1 MGGLLGDGGAWYQ
14 GPDPLNVGAS
24 GEGGDITTEAATA
37 YTRNVPEWFQV
48 ANAPLSFGARLVDEN
63 PGGTVREPE
72 AGPTDAYG
80 DRRGPVDDLFDLSI
94 ERDSSDAAN
103 GDFEDDSDLPGPS
116 GGEWLSDPSDGTA
129 QLLGE
134 GLTFVQGD
142 WEFTGD
148 NGDPPDNPDGTQT
161 GRTIMALIAL
171 LVVIYTVGQ
180 LFEVEV

>member
-24 GEGGDITTEAATA
+24 GEGGDILTETATA
-37 YTRNVPEWFQV
+37 YTRNVPEPIQLISPVTW
-48 ANAPLSFGARLVDEN
+48 AARNVDEN
-63 PGGTVREPE
+63 PGATLREPE
-72 AGPTDAYG
+72 AGPTDEYG
-80 DRRGPVDDLFDLSI
+80 DRRGPIDNILDFAI
-94 ERDSSDAAN
+94 ERDDEDAAN

-116 GGEWLSDPSDGTA
+116 AGEWMADPSEGTA
-129 QLLGE
+129 ELLGDSW
-134 GLTFVQGD
+134 TFANGN

-148 NGDPPDNPDGTQT
+148 DGEQPDNPDGTQT
-161 GRTIMALIAL
+161 GQMIMALIAL